1 MTSARRQKSDLRMA
15 AICKPAAMN
24 GRENTGLWRQETW
37 AWGGKDRSSCG
48 RAFIAI
54 GVLVGEG
61 DDYREEGARIGNAGS
76 AEEPA
81 GDRAGGR

>member
-1 MTSARRQKSDLRMA
+1 MA

-54 GVLVGEG
+54 GDEAGKG
-61 DDYREEGARIGNAGS
+61 DDYREEAAQTGTAGKRRAPGMGWADRIGS
-76 AEEPA
+76 EEVT
-81 GDRAGGR
+81 